1 MRDFTIKIAVGTS
14 RFAKSWK
21 NKEISYRDFV
31 EKLRNTTRTPE
42 TVAEYA
48 ALPKAEQDRVKDVGG
63 FVGGYLADGRRAA
76 GHAKERYLVTLDA
89 DFADSGFI
97 STVDMLFSDC
107 AYVIYST
114 HKHTPAKPRLRLIL
128 PLSRPVPPD
137 AYQAISRKIAADIG
151 IDLFDDTTYQPERLM
166 YWPSTSTDG
175 QYVFEFNDSG
185 EALDPYVILNTYP
198 DWTDVSSWPESGRVA
213 KQRAHTAE
221 KQGDPLEKDGL
232 IGAFCRAYGIREAI
246 DTFLPEIYTPCGK
259 DDRFTYAAG
268 STAAGLVTYENKF
281 AYSHHGTD
289 PISGQLCNAFDL
301 VRIHKFGKLDEKA
314 APETE
319 TARLP
324 SFKAMQEFAAK
335 DDRVKEE
342 QFKDIA
348 AGFDE
353 GADIEWMKKLELDK
367 KGNIVSSPANVK
379 QILRCDPFLSGRIGY
394 NEFSYRIC
402 VLANLPWERSSDT
415 GDWTDGDDSCLRNYL
430 SETYGVTGA
439 NVIYDACAQVFME
452 HRYHPVRDYIS
463 SLDWDGV
470 PRVDTFWIDYLGAE
484 DTKYTRTVTRKHL
497 VAAVARVFKPGV
509 KFDYVV
515 VLSGPQGIGKSTL
528 LNALSRGWFCDSL
541 QRVDTKD
548 AYEQLRGAW
557 LIELSE
563 LSATKKA
570 ESEAVKQF
578 LSKREDRYRP
588 AYGRRAQSFP
598 RQCVFYGSTNEQF
611 FLRDRT
617 GNRRFWPLPVTGS
630 GAKDFMKI
638 TDEEIGQIWAE
649 AYTLYQHD
657 ERLYLDK
664 EMEIEAIRMQQEA
677 YEENPLT
684 GVIQEYLDTLLP
696 EGWKDMDIHERREF
710 LDTGVFDQKVG
721 TVKRD
726 RVCVMEIWCEALRKQ
741 PEMIKPIDGR
751 ELNAIMRSMEGWA
764 PVSTV
769 RFGKNYG
776 RQRGFIRCEK
786 T

>member
-1 MRDFTIKIAVGTS
+1 MRDFKIKIAVGSS

-21 NKEISYRDFV
+21 NKEISYSEFV

-42 TVAEYA
+42 TVAEFA
-48 ALPKAEQDRVKDVGG
+48 ALPRSEQDRIKDVGG
-63 FVGGYLADGRRAA
+63 FVGGYLSGGRRAA
-76 GHAKERYLVTLDA
+76 GHATERQLVTLDA
-89 DFADSGFI
+89 DFADSAFI
-97 STVDMLFSDC
+97 STVDMLFGNC
-107 AYVIYST
+107 AYLIYST

-128 PLSRPVPPD
+128 PLSQPVPPD

-166 YWPSTSTDG
+166 YWPSTSADG

-185 EALDPYVILNTYP
+185 EALDPYEILNTYT
-198 DWTDVSSWPESGRVA
+198 DWTDVSAWPESGRVA
-213 KQRAHTAE
+213 KQRQKTAE
-221 KQGDPLEKDGL
+221 KQGDPLAKDGL
-232 IGAFCRAYGIREAI
+232 IGAFCRAYGIRAAI
-246 DTFLPEIYTPCGK
+246 DTFLPDVYTPCGK
-259 DDRFTYAAG
+259 EDRYTYTAG
-268 STAAGLVTYENKF
+268 STSAGLVIYEDKF
-281 AYSHHGTD
+281 AFSHHGTD

-301 VRIHKFGKLDEKA
+301 VRIHKFGQLDEQA
-314 APETE
+314 APDTE
-319 TARLP
+319 AARLP
-324 SFKAMQEFAAK
+324 SFKAMQEFAAR
-335 DDRVKEE
+335 DDGVKQEM
-342 QFKDIA
+342 FKDIA

-353 GADIEWMKKLELDK
+353 DADTTWMQKLEMDK
-367 KGNIVSSPANVK
+367 KGNIISSPANVK
-379 QILRCDPFLSGRIGY
+379 RILRCDPFLAGRVGY
-394 NEFSYRIC
+394 NEFSYRVC
-402 VLANLPWERSSDT
+402 VLDNLPWERSSGT
-415 GDWTDGDDSCLRNYL
+415 GDWTDSDDSCLRNYL
-430 SETYGVTGA
+430 SETYGITGV
-439 NVIYDACAQVFME
+439 NVIYDACAEVFME
-452 HRYHPVRDYIS
+452 RKYHPVRDYIRK
-463 SLDWDGV
+463 LEWDGK

-497 VAAVARVFKPGV
+497 VAAVARVFKPGC

-588 AYGRRAQSFP
+588 AYGRRAQSFS
-598 RQCVFYGSTNEQF
+598 RQCVFYGSTNEAF

-630 GAKDFMKI
+630 GPKDFMSI
-638 TDEEIGQIWAE
+638 TDDEIGQVWAE
-649 AYTLYQHD
+649 AYTLYQRG
-657 ERLYLDK
+657 EKLYLDK

-684 GVIQEYLDTLLP
+684 GIIREYLDTLLP
-696 EGWKDMDIHERREF
+696 VGWEDMDIHTRREF
-710 LDTGVFDQKVG
+710 LDLGVVDGTIG

-726 RVCVMEIWCEALRKQ
+726 RVCVMEIWCEALHKQ
-741 PEMIKPIDGR
+741 PETIKLVDSR
-751 ELNAIMRSMEGWA
+751 ELFAIMRSIDGWV
-764 PVSTV
+764 PVSTA
-769 RFGKNYG
+769 RFGKLYG
-776 RQRGFIRCEK
+776 RQRGFIRK
-786 T
+786 K